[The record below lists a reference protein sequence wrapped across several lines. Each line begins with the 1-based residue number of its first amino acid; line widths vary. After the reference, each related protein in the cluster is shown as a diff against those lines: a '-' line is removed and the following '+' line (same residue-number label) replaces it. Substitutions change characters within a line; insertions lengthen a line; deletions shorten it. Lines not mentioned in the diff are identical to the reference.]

1 MNGQQG
7 LVLVLGIVL
16 IILTVVENWNTE
28 VKALVS

>member
-16 IILTVVENWNTE
+16 IILTVVENWKTE